1 LHPYQIGGR
10 KQKSA
15 IDAVMVL
22 TQKMQ
27 ANWRTKKKT
36 KWVTS
41 AVALDVKNVFG
52 HIGAAQFARVCMDLG
67 LLTELIHWF
76 MSFMSD
82 RTMRFAF
89 DGEVGPLISVNSGT
103 SQGSPISPI
112 IFLIYLQPIFQAL
125 GYWPEIEAIA
135 YINDI
140 IIVTG
145 STCARTNGIR
155 L

>member
-1 LHPYQIGGR
+1 
-10 KQKSA
+10 
-15 IDAVMVL
+15 
-22 TQKMQ
+22 
-27 ANWRTKKKT
+27 
-36 KWVTS
+36 
-41 AVALDVKNVFG
+41 
-52 HIGAAQFARVCMDLG
+52 
-67 LLTELIHWF
+67 

-89 DGEVGPLISVNSGT
+89 DGEIKPLISVNSGT
-103 SQGSPISPI
+103 PQGSPISPI

-135 YINDI
+135 YIDDI

-155 L
+155 LQLAIQRLCRVAERSQIQFDIDKTEYIYFHKERAPIKIGITINTGFKTIEMLPQEQIK